1 LELDKVVGARHYV
14 AGQRLRARLY
24 EEARA
29 ALARADLLALPAT
42 ALPSQRVETLTVRLG
57 DRELGVQQAIAR
69 LTGPFNLTG
78 LPALPRV
85 LPAAGLARRRRRLGG
100 RRAGAVAL
108 GVGRAYQQRPAC
120 RRPPPPL
127 ASA

>member
-1 LELDKVVGARHYV
+1 RRPRARPTARAPAGPALCAGPGGGGAPRHYV

-29 ALARADLLALPAT
+29 ALARVDLLALPAT
-42 ALPSQRVETLTVRLG
+42 ALPAQRVETLTVRLG

-78 LPALPRV
+78 LPALA
-85 LPAAGLARRRRRLGG
+85 LPCGFTAAGL
-100 RRAGAVAL
+100 
-108 GVGRAYQQRPAC
+108 
-120 RRPPPPL
+120 
-127 ASA
+127 